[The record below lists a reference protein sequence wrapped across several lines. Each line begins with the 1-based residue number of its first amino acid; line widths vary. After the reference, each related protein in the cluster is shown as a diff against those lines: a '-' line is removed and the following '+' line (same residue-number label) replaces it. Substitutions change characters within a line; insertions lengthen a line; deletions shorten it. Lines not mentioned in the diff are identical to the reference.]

1 MYKFCLLFLT
11 LIVSISAIAE
21 PLYWQ
26 AQKGKLN
33 YLILGSVHVGD
44 ESMYPLPQTVTQ
56 RLKSSDGLIIETDI
70 RKTQGVSYP
79 PVSLLTK
86 DVLSSA
92 QKNELIGMANLL
104 NMDPQQLMLSP
115 PWATALTLQMK
126 QLEYLGYQ
134 VTQGIDTHLMNKAT
148 IQNIPVISLESLQFQ
163 IDLLTGQKE
172 AGKELLVSAIE
183 EFDHSEDATH
193 CLIESWKAGDLDKLK
208 EFANLTEM
216 SPELEQSFL
225 TQRNINWAKQ
235 LSEPS
240 WSPKRKG
247 SYVMVVGTL
256 HLVGEQSVLN
266 LLKDSGFKISQLS
279 QSKAAN
285 CEFEY

>member
-11 LIVSISAIAE
+11 LAISAPSVAE

-44 ESMYPLPQTVTQ
+44 ESMYPLPQTITK
-56 RLKSSDGLIIETDI
+56 RLKSSDGLIMETDI

-79 PVSLLTK
+79 PVTLLTK
-86 DVLSSA
+86 DVLSPA
-92 QKNELIGMANLL
+92 QQNELKGIANLL
-104 NMDPQQLMLSP
+104 NMDKQQLMLSP
-115 PWATALTLQMK
+115 PWATALALQMK
-126 QLEYLGYQ
+126 QIEYLGYQ
-134 VTQGIDTHLMNKAT
+134 AAYGIDTHLMYKAT
-148 IQNIPVISLESLQFQ
+148 VQDIPVISLESLQFQ

-193 CLIESWKAGDLDKLK
+193 CLIESWKAGDLDKLN
-208 EFANLTEM
+208 EFASLTEM
-216 SPELEQSFL
+216 SPEFEQSFM

-247 SYVMVVGTL
+247 SYVMVVGAL
-256 HLVGEQSVLN
+256 HLIGEQSVLN